1 MPSDSSDPR
10 PGVAIGH
17 VGLEVSDIK
26 ASTEYF
32 TGLGM
37 RQVALR
43 EDFAVLELRG
53 GTHLFL
59 SKAGGP
65 VAPGAEAPFDLMV
78 DGIEAAREA
87 FEAKGLSPSGIEKG
101 NIHSEFTLT
110 GPDGCVITI
119 TSSHTSGRAV

>member
-1 MPSDSSDPR
+1 MPGETSDQR

-17 VGLEVSDIK
+17 VGLEVSDIGVS
-26 ASTEYF
+26 AEYF
-32 TGLGM
+32 IGLGM
-37 RQVALR
+37 REVTVR

-65 VAPGAEAPFDLMV
+65 VAPGPEVPFDLMV
-78 DGIEAAREA
+78 DDIGAAREA
-87 FEAKGLSPSGIEKG
+87 FEAKGLSPSGIDKG
-101 NIHSEFTLT
+101 HIHNEFTIT

-119 TSSHTSGRAV
+119 TSSHTSGRVV